1 MFIFKTSKKRIM
13 KIYLVSK
20 KVGDT
25 LFTAQDGYV
34 EIVQINERN
43 PYPIITETRSNYG
56 LDGKY
61 FDGDKHPTAFN
72 SREEF
77 DAYWAKVKE

>member
-1 MFIFKTSKKRIM
+1 M
-13 KIYLVSK
+13 KVYLVSK

-25 LFTAQDGYV
+25 LFTAHDGYV
-34 EIVQINERN
+34 EIVQINEIH
-43 PYPIITETRSNYG
+43 PYPIMTETGSKTGTNYG

-77 DAYWAKVKE
+77 DEYWAQVKE